1 MRHSALTITWVMASL
16 LAAVVS
22 CAQPPIEPWEVVLT
36 DLPVPRE
43 RLSGAAAQP
52 VLLVDG
58 SQLVRTPREYLHITV
73 SLHALEP
80 ATATLL
86 VQELFTDSVRR
97 SEPLTLTAEQRG
109 DIRVDLRSGAHP
121 ISMLSDVRLEVTGG
135 SVKVE
140 AIRIGSLIELRPKPD
155 VTVTGLKTGASI
167 QEALNKL
174 PETGG
179 IVYIPSGEYVFD
191 EQVTVPCGN
200 VSIYG
205 DGAATVLQGTWYEAK
220 GLIRAEDLS
229 NLRCT
234 RLHLRS
240 LPITEFRGYSEARYA
255 RVPEDAGRPSVMAR
269 GIELHNCTNARVDHC
284 EMELFGHAGVIF
296 YGGHDNLVDHCFL
309 HENFRYGYGY
319 GVATPGTQG
328 LHIEDNNFENHRHGI
343 AGNAGGATYIARYN
357 RLVKDASV
365 FEAWQQ
371 SPDGIKQLRA
381 HEIDAHAKTGMTIA
395 HNNYVEMVGAIM
407 GAGAMM
413 RGNPGRLYENV
424 FVSCSPAIMCIG
436 ASDDVWTWGNI
447 HHNCPSETASTATGA
462 IHFGERPTDFQPIP
476 YPHELNRLGWWPGR
490 TTQELLK
497 SAPAACFA
505 GPQSADHDSG
515 AAGRP

>member
-1 MRHSALTITWVMASL
+1 MRQDAMMITCVMVSL
-16 LAAVVS
+16 LAAVVGR
-22 CAQPPIEPWEVVLT
+22 AQPPAEPWEVVFT
-36 DLPVPRE
+36 DLPVPRDP
-43 RLSGAAAQP
+43 LSGAATEP

-58 SQLVRTPREYLHITV
+58 SQLVRTPREYLHIIV
-73 SLHALEP
+73 SLHALEA

-86 VQELFTDSVRR
+86 VQDPFTDSMRR
-97 SEPLTLTAEQRG
+97 SEPLTLTADQRG
-109 DIRVDLRSGAHP
+109 DIQVDLRAGARP
-121 ISMLSDVRLEVTGG
+121 VSMLSNVCLQVTGG
-135 SVKVE
+135 SVKVDS
-140 AIRIGSLIELRPKPD
+140 IRIGAMVELHPTPD
-155 VTVTGLKTGASI
+155 VTVTGPKTGASI

-179 IVYIPSGEYVFD
+179 IIYIPSGEYVFD

-205 DGAATVLQGTWYEAK
+205 DGATTVLQGTWYEAR
-220 GLIRAEDLS
+220 GLIRAENLS
-229 NLRCT
+229 NLRFT

-269 GIELHNCTNARVDHC
+269 GIELHNCATVRVDHC
-284 EMELFGHAGVIF
+284 EIELFGHAGVIF
-296 YGGHDNLVDHCFL
+296 YGGNSNLVDHCFL

-319 GVATPGTQG
+319 GVATPGTTA
-328 LHIEDNNFENHRHGI
+328 LFIEDNNFENHRHGI

-357 RLVKDASV
+357 RMVKDASV

-395 HNNYVEMVGAIM
+395 HNNYVEMVGAVM

-424 FVSCSPAIMCIG
+424 FVSCSPGIMCIG
-436 ASDDVWTWGNI
+436 DSDDVWTWANI

-462 IHFGERPTDFQPIP
+462 IHFGERPAGFEPIP
-476 YPHELNRLGWWPGR
+476 YPHGLNRLGWWPGR
-490 TTQELLK
+490 TTQELQT
-497 SAPAACFA
+497 SDPATCFA
-505 GPQSADHDSG
+505 GPWAEVSRG
-515 AAGRP
+515 AGEQ